1 MRFFLFFLPILLFA
15 EAHIFVLHRIN
26 DPKHSYTNTTSAEL
40 EKYLKYIKNH
50 NYKAVKLS
58 TLVKKIENKKNIDN
72 YVVFT
77 IDDNYK
83 SFYKNGLPLFKK
95 YHIPFTLFVYTQA
108 TEEKWGDF
116 MTWDMVRECAKYG
129 ELGVHSYAHPHLPK
143 LSNKEIEKDTLKAI
157 NLFKKRIGY
166 VPNMYAY
173 PYGEYDDRVKSIISK
188 YFKIIANQ
196 NPGAIDLTTPID
208 DLDRIALT
216 GKVNIEEKLKL
227 KRLHIKN
234 LIIKREKNKIQ
245 KISGNIKEKIPY
257 VNIYLTD
264 FGWKYHIKVKNHKFS
279 FYPDFKLKRFRN
291 RVIIRYNYKI
301 FSRMIIKY

>member
-26 DPKHSYTNTTSAEL
+26 DPRHSYTNTSTAEL
-40 EKYLKYIKNH
+40 EKYFKYIKSH
-50 NYKAVKLS
+50 NYKAIKLS
-58 TLVKKIENKKNIDN
+58 TLIKKIKNKENIDN

-83 SFYKNGLPLFKK
+83 SFYINGLPLFKK
-95 YHIPFTLFVYTQA
+95 NNIPFTLFVYTQA
-108 TEEKWGDF
+108 TEGKWGDF

-143 LSNKEIEKDTLKAI
+143 LSNQEIKEDTFKAI

-166 VPNMYAY
+166 VPDMYAY
-173 PYGEYDDRVKSIISK
+173 PYGEYDDRVKNIISK

-196 NPGAIDLTTPID
+196 NPGAIDLTTPIN

-216 GKVNIEEKLKL
+216 GKVNIAKKLKF

-234 LIIKREKNKIQ
+234 LVIQRNKNLIQ
-245 KISGNIKEKIPY
+245 KISGKIQENLSY

>member
-1 MRFFLFFLPILLFA
+1 MRFFLFFLPIFLFA
-15 EAHIFVLHRIN
+15 QAHIFVLHRIN
-26 DPKHSYTNTTSAEL
+26 DPRHSYTNTSTAEL
-40 EKYLKYIKNH
+40 EKYLKYIKNN

-58 TLVKKIENKKNIDN
+58 TLVKKLKNRENIDN

-95 YHIPFTLFVYTQA
+95 YHIPFTLFVYTKA
-108 TEEKWGDF
+108 TEGKWGDF
-116 MTWDMVRECAKYG
+116 MTWKMVKECAKYG

-143 LSNKEIEKDTLKAI
+143 LSDKEIESDTLKAV

-166 VPNMYAY
+166 VPDMYAY
-173 PYGEYDDRVKSIISK
+173 PYGEYDERVKKIISK
-188 YFKIIANQ
+188 YFKVIANQ

-216 GKVNIEEKLKL
+216 GKVNIAEKLKL
-227 KRLHIKN
+227 KRLHVKN
-234 LIIKREKNKIQ
+234 LIIKRNKNLIKE
-245 KISGNIKEKIPY
+245 ISGKLIDKVPFI
-257 VNIYLTD
+257 NIYLTD
-264 FGWKYHIKVKNHKFS
+264 FGWKYHIKIKNNKFC
-279 FYPDFKLKRFRN
+279 FHPNFKLKRFRN